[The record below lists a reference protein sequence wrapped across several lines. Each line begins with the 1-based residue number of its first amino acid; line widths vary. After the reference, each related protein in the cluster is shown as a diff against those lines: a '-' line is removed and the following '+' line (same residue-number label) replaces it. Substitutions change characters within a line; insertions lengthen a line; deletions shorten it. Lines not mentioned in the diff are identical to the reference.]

1 MKRGS
6 DMTAH
11 LRPVQTDGQPTFGLT
26 QQPAPMLDW
35 LAIANLRMDDR
46 YQRPLGQH
54 NWQAIRKIA
63 QRFDWCAFSPV
74 LVAPLEGGLY
84 AVIDGQ
90 HRVHAAALAGIQQVP
105 AMIVQ
110 VARAHQALAFVK
122 VNSGI
127 RVSPHQ
133 TYRAELAAHH
143 REALAIAAAAQAA
156 GCTVPTSHPSSKNKK
171 PREIYCIGFLRTC
184 IRAGHAPYLTAAL
197 QALVA
202 FDTKGRVGL
211 YNDFVLGPFVNAAVQ
226 TGVTNTAHL
235 TAALHLRDPFHVLEA
250 AAATAKTKGL
260 FATAEK
266 RKAMARQILAVTK

>member
-1 MKRGS
+1 
-6 DMTAH
+6 MTAH
-11 LRPVQTDGQPTFGLT
+11 LRPITIPHEQPHALRE
-26 QQPAPMLDW
+26 QPVPQLGW
-35 LAIANLRMDDR
+35 LKISTLKIDDR
-46 YQRPLGQH
+46 YQRPLGPH

-63 QRFDWCAFSPV
+63 QDFDWCAFAPILCAPV
-74 LVAPLEGGLY
+74 EGGLY

-90 HRVHAAALAGIQQVP
+90 HRVHAAALCGIKEVP

-110 VARAHQALAFVK
+110 VAPAHQALAFVK

-127 RVSPHQ
+127 RVSAHQ

-143 REALAIAAAAQAA
+143 PEALAIAAAAQAA

-226 TGVTNTAHL
+226 TGVTNVAHL

-250 AAATAKTKGL
+250 AAATAKSKGI

-266 RKAMARQILAVTK
+266 RKAMAWQIGQVAK